1 MFRGQNNRVEV
12 TGALEGVT
20 VLGAVQFVG
29 GGVSAIGTTSTG
41 RR

>member
-1 MFRGQNNRVEV
+1 MFGGPNNRVDV

-29 GGVSAIGTTSTG
+29 GG
-41 RR
+41 